1 VLVLVLIITIHNR
14 LTIIII
20 NSDEMTLTE
29 SSMTSTRNATLAG
42 PILKSPA
49 ADDGRDYRGLVLS
62 NKMKVLLISDPTTDK
77 AAASLCVAVGN

>member
-1 VLVLVLIITIHNR
+1 
-14 LTIIII
+14 
-20 NSDEMTLTE
+20 MTLTE
-29 SSMTSTRNATLAG
+29 SKEETMTSTRKATLAG

-77 AAASLCVAVGN
+77 AAASLCVAVGK

>member
-1 VLVLVLIITIHNR
+1 
-14 LTIIII
+14 
-20 NSDEMTLTE
+20 MTLTE
-29 SSMTSTRNATLAG
+29 SSMTSTRKATLAG

-77 AAASLCVAVGN
+77 AAASLCVAVGK